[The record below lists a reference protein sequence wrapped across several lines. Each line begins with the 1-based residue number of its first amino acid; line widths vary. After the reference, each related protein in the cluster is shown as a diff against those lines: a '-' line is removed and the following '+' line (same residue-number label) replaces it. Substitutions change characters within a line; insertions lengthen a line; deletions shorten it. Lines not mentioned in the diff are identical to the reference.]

1 MASVIK
7 KTIAFIK
14 SNDSLSNYF
23 KKVIYNY
30 RYRPYSQIVPI
41 KDITDYT
48 EQKIEK
54 IADKNR
60 SKTYLPKFINAK
72 EECVK
77 IATPEI
83 SIYQFNNV
91 YIDIN
96 SSSLLYKDALVT
108 YRTNGER
115 FNEGFVVAHNDKDA
129 KVNTKNIV
137 ELEEGFFLGGNGS
150 WNWFHFLI
158 EIMPK
163 ITLFKEKYSS
173 IIFVNEII
181 LKTPSMMKILEL
193 FTQNKFTVKYLNQN
207 KTYYINTL
215 YHINDFNH
223 IQFNRFDKLIGAEG
237 TFYNTEITYNFSDI
251 LLEKLAIRKK
261 SHDKLFLYRKNTH
274 RIAENQDQIV
284 EYLKN
289 FGFIPICLEELDIEE
304 QAGYFQHAK
313 FIIGIS
319 GAAWTNMIFCRNKPK
334 AICFV
339 PDNAKNSAVF
349 SNLAKMFDVDL
360 YEQLYSN
367 EGLHTNCDFII
378 NFEMFV
384 ELFKYINEK

>member
-1 MASVIK
+1 MASIIK
-7 KTIAFIK
+7 KSIAFIK

-23 KKVIYNY
+23 KKIIYNY
-30 RYRPYSQIVPI
+30 RYKPYSQIVPI
-41 KDITDYT
+41 KDITDCSD
-48 EQKIEK
+48 QKVEK
-54 IADKNR
+54 LINKNN
-60 SKTYLPKFINAK
+60 SKTYLPKFIDTQ
-72 EECVK
+72 EQYVEVS
-77 IATPEI
+77 TPEI
-83 SIYQFNNV
+83 SLYQFNNA

-96 SSSLLYKDALVT
+96 SSSILHKEALVT
-108 YRTNGER
+108 YRTKGER
-115 FNEGFVVAHNDKDA
+115 FNEGFVIAHNDNDA

-163 ITLFKEKYSS
+163 ITVFKEKYST

-181 LKTPSMMKILEL
+181 LRTPSMIKILEW
-193 FTQNKFTVKYLNQN
+193 FIHNKFTVQYLSPG
-207 KTYYINTL
+207 KTYYVNKL
-215 YHINDFNH
+215 YHVNDFNH
-223 IQFNRFDKLIGAEG
+223 IQFNRFDKLIETEG
-237 TFYNTEITYNFSDI
+237 TFYNTEVTHHFSNTI
-251 LLEKLAIRKK
+251 LEKLAIKK
-261 SHDKLFLYRKNTH
+261 NDHDKLFLYRKNTH

-284 EYLKN
+284 EYLKS

-304 QAGYFQHAK
+304 QVGYFQHAK

-319 GAAWTNMIFCRNKPK
+319 GAAWTNMIFCRNNPK

-367 EGLHTNCDFII
+367 DGLHTNCDFII